1 MKYTFKEIRAS
12 YPKEKSRSDGTLDHL
27 LYRPLSYPLTWLALN
42 LNLMPNTVSYFSIFV
57 CATGFVLSFFN
68 APVYQISGI
77 CCFFLFAVLDCTDGN
92 MARTM
97 NGKNI
102 VRANARFG
110 SWVDAAAGY
119 CAYTALLFS
128 MGNTASYLSTPPLYT
143 SKLIDPVTV
152 AAAASS
158 ANMLMRAAVQSY
170 KIAAQVDTK
179 AAAGSSKRLSEEIG
193 ITGWMPVLYIAG
205 YFSQVLPYIVYAYGI
220 IYCGGCLATLLRL
233 IRKIEKM

>member
-57 CATGFVLSFFN
+57 CAAGFVLSFFK

-92 MARTM
+92 MARIM
-97 NGKNI
+97 DCKNI

-128 MGNTASYLSTPPLYT
+128 MGNTASPPHPSYT
-143 SKLIDPVTV
+143 SKLIDPFTV
-152 AAAASS
+152 AALASS
-158 ANMLMRAAVQSY
+158 ANMLMRTAVQSY
-170 KIAAQVDTK
+170 KIAAQVNTK
-179 AAAGSSKRLSEEIG
+179 AAAGASKRLSEEIG
-193 ITGWMPVLYIAG
+193 ITGWMPVLYFAG